1 MRVSCSATIEE
12 QLQRENLVQCANIIG
27 VSPVIL
33 GDTVFADYDGDVK
46 TADKLME
53 LFQQFPFHGIS
64 VLNWGGDP
72 TIFYKPHFYCG
83 AFSFYLKMWYNVGNG
98 DALE

>member
-1 MRVSCSATIEE
+1 MRVTCSATIEE

-64 VLNWGGDP
+64 VLN
-72 TIFYKPHFYCG
+72 
-83 AFSFYLKMWYNVGNG
+83 
-98 DALE
+98 